1 MLEAKLK
8 PHIRTSTLLE
18 NLLIDLPQTERADIG
33 QIVSVLRGKVFAILI
48 LIFALP
54 VSIPNI
60 PGISTLFAPLIIVP
74 AIFMA
79 LNDKKLRLPKFIS
92 SISFQT
98 KHLKFAIEKSLP
110 FVKQLE
116 KFISPRLSFLSS
128 GFAIYFLAL
137 EIIFLSLIL
146 ILPIPLGN
154 MMPAI
159 AIAIIALGI
168 LENDGLL
175 IIVANI
181 LIYFSIKLI
190 HIGIQFAMDFFI
202 SLGHWLSNI
211 NL

>member
-1 MLEAKLK
+1 MK
-8 PHIRTSTLLE
+8 PHIRTSNLLE

-48 LIFALP
+48 LVFALP

-60 PGISTLFAPLIIVP
+60 PGISALFAPLIIVP
-74 AIFMA
+74 AIFMV
-79 LNDKKLRLPKFIS
+79 LNEKKPRLPKFIS

-98 KHLKFAIEKSLP
+98 KHLRFAIEKSLP

-116 KFISPRLSFLSS
+116 KLISPRLSFLSS

-137 EIIFLSLIL
+137 EIVFLSLIL
-146 ILPIPLGN
+146 LLPIPLGN

-181 LIYFSIKLI
+181 LIYFSIKLL
-190 HIGIQFAMDFFI
+190 HVGIQFALDFFV
-202 SLGHWLSNI
+202 SLGHWLASI

>member
-1 MLEAKLK
+1 MRQKLK
-8 PHIRTSTLLE
+8 PHIRTSNLLE

-48 LIFALP
+48 LVFALP

-60 PGISTLFAPLIIVP
+60 PGISALFAPLIIVP
-74 AIFMA
+74 AIFMV
-79 LNDKKLRLPKFIS
+79 LNEKKPRLPKFIS

-98 KHLKFAIEKSLP
+98 KHLRFAIEKSLP

-116 KFISPRLSFLSS
+116 KLISPRLSFLSS

-137 EIIFLSLIL
+137 EIVFLSLIL
-146 ILPIPLGN
+146 LLPIPLGN

-181 LIYFSIKLI
+181 LIYFSIKLL
-190 HIGIQFAMDFFI
+190 HVGIQFALDFFV
-202 SLGHWLSNI
+202 SLGHWLASI